1 MADKKISALTGA
13 STPLGGTEVLPIVQS
28 GATVKV
34 SIANLTAGRGISVLS
49 ATVGK
54 SVEGSTITWAN
65 SDVANVA
72 FYQATNYP
80 SAFIYGRVLDI
91 NAGSSNSGG
100 GSTIRLLTAD
110 GNLAGSE
117 SVVIDKNGKVTVS
130 RDNLAIGTAGKGID
144 FSANTHAAG
153 MTSELLNDYE
163 EGEITDYGISFDNL
177 STGITYASGR
187 RNGKY
192 TKIGRTVYFNGRI
205 ELTSKGSATGVA
217 RITGLPF
224 AKDSTYNGGIQ
235 LYFYYGLSLV
245 TTQPWAI
252 IENSATTAVLKVPGA
267 GATVNLTDA
276 NFNND
281 TEILFNGFYFV

>member
-1 MADKKISALTGA
+1 MADQKISALPAVTM
-13 STPLGGTEVLPIVQS
+13 PLAETEVLPIVQS
-28 GATVKV
+28 
-34 SIANLTAGRGISVLS
+34 
-49 ATVGK
+49 
-54 SVEGSTITWAN
+54 STT
-65 SDVANVA
+65 
-72 FYQATNYP
+72 
-80 SAFIYGRVLDI
+80 
-91 NAGSSNSGG
+91 
-100 GSTIRLLTAD
+100 
-110 GNLAGSE
+110 
-117 SVVIDKNGKVTVS
+117 KKVTVAELTTLIKHTMTM
-130 RDNLAIGTAGKGID
+130 DNTNALQFGVGGVTASINYNGDGSLRIKPRAGYPLQIDQANIKISDAGYGID
-144 FSANTHAAG
+144 FSANASAPG

-163 EGEITDYGISFDNL
+163 EGEITDYGISFDSL

-205 ELTSKGSATGVA
+205 ELTSKGSATGAA

-235 LYFYYGLSLV
+235 LYFYYGLSSV

-267 GATVNLTDA
+267 GATVDLTDA

>member
-130 RDNLAIGTAGKGID
+130 RPN
-144 FSANTHAAG
+144 
-153 MTSELLNDYE
+153 
-163 EGEITDYGISFDNL
+163 
-177 STGITYASGR
+177 
-187 RNGKY
+187 
-192 TKIGRTVYFNGRI
+192 
-205 ELTSKGSATGVA
+205 
-217 RITGLPF
+217 
-224 AKDSTYNGGIQ
+224 
-235 LYFYYGLSLV
+235 
-245 TTQPWAI
+245 
-252 IENSATTAVLKVPGA
+252 
-267 GATVNLTDA
+267 
-276 NFNND
+276 
-281 TEILFNGFYFV
+281 